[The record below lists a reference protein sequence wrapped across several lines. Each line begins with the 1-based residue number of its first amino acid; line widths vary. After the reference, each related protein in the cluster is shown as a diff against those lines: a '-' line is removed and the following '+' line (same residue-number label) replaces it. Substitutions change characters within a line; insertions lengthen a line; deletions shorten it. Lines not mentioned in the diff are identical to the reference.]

1 MDDTTFIQRPCI
13 QTGSTATWG
22 PTHGTGVCQAL
33 PGSTPTPKPTHSSAN
48 NVKIGIQL
56 LLALSFLVLLLVV

>member
-33 PGSTPTPKPTHSSAN
+33 PGTTPTPTHSSAN

-56 LLALSFLVLLLVV
+56 IVALSFLVLLLVV